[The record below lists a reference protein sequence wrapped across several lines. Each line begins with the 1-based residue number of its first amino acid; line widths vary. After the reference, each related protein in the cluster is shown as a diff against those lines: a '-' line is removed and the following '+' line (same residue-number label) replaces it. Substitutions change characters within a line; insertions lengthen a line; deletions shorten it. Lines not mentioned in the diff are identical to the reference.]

1 MLKYIVKR
9 LIYMI
14 PTLIGVTLIV
24 FLIVS
29 LMPGDP
35 AKMILGDNAP
45 PEAILELREE
55 LGLNKPLHIRYL
67 DYMSDLLRGDMGES
81 FATGKSVSEE
91 IASRFPVTAELAL
104 FSILFS
110 VGIGIP
116 VGVVSAVKQY
126 SLLDSVTV
134 ILTLLFASVPT
145 FWLGLMLM
153 LVFGLRLE
161 WFPTSGINEGIRS
174 YILPA
179 LSMATISL
187 SMIARMTRSTM
198 LEAIRGGEAA
208 ISLGIGAWSGSVGG
222 DGLQAAS
229 KITYN
234 RIVSAGGSFGVR
246 QFTYNSSRIVE
257 TFSKEFIKGT
267 ARSIGGDILIMIID
281 NFAHIIADE

>member
-1 MLKYIVKR
+1 MEWERMCSMLKYIVKR

-198 LEAIRGGEAA
+198 LEAIRQDYIRTARA
-208 ISLGIGAWSGSVGG
+208 KGA
-222 DGLQAAS
+222 
-229 KITYN
+229 TE
-234 RIVSAGGSFGVR
+234 RIVVWHHAIKNALIPVITVAGTEIGFLLGGAVAIAA
-246 QFTYNSSRIVE
+246 FCWA
-257 TFSKEFIKGT
+257 
-267 ARSIGGDILIMIID
+267 ARWPLNPSLRCRDWGPSW
-281 NFAHIIADE
+281 